1 MRRNDLFRIRIER
14 HRDMTCTKSLLCP
27 ECWEEVDATYEIRHH
42 VEQVRGVT
50 VEADIEHYVC
60 PKCGESIG
68 WAPIVD
74 KGLHK
79 LYHAYQEKMGLMLPE
94 EIVALRKKYG
104 FSQRVLA
111 AILDIGVASLQR
123 YERGCLASDS
133 HAQLLAN
140 ARDPRFLLKCLE
152 RGARKLSDEERAKAC
167 DTVRKRGL
175 SRVDYAVVRLN
186 VLDEIAK
193 EKTLDTG
200 MRAFDSDRMRE
211 TVVYLARHVRDLYR
225 TKLNKVL
232 FYLDFSAYR
241 DEGVGFT
248 GLRYARAD
256 YGPVPDQY
264 DLVMAALVDGATL
277 AYREQGDGRV
287 VVARR
292 GADLSAFSPRE
303 VARLDA
309 VAAFANGF
317 ASTAE
322 LSAYSHEERAWL
334 ETPSG
339 EVIDYGL
346 ACDLRM
352 PATPLP

>member
-1 MRRNDLFRIRIER
+1 
-14 HRDMTCTKSLLCP
+14 MTCTKSLLCP

-94 EIVALRKKYG
+94 EIVALRKAG

-175 SRVDYAVVRLN
+175 FRVDYAVVRLN

-211 TVVYLARHVRDLYR
+211 TVVYLARHVHDLYR

-232 FYLDFSAYR
+232 FYLDFAAYR
-241 DEGVGFT
+241 DGGEGFT
-248 GLRYARAD
+248 GLRYAKRRSA
-256 YGPVPDQY
+256 VPDQFEL
-264 DLVMAALVDGATL
+264 LVAGLVDDEAL
-277 AYREQGDGRV
+277 ALREQGDGQVIVADARRIPSFFCIRPEP
-287 VVARR
+287 ARR
-292 GADLSAFSPRE
+292 GMLVRQ
-303 VARLDA
+303 RLRFN
-309 VAAFANGF
+309 VGVIRV
-317 ASTAE
+317 
-322 LSAYSHEERAWL
+322 LPWRA
-334 ETPSG
+334 
-339 EVIDYGL
+339 GL
-346 ACDLRM
+346 ARDGGGGIISYEYAAHLLW
-352 PATPLP
+352 AS

>member
-1 MRRNDLFRIRIER
+1 
-14 HRDMTCTKSLLCP
+14 MTCTKSLLCP

-175 SRVDYAVVRLN
+175 FRVDYAVVRLN

-211 TVVYLARHVRDLYR
+211 TVVYLARHVHDLYR

-232 FYLDFSAYR
+232 FYLDFAAYR
-241 DEGVGFT
+241 DGGEGFT
-248 GLRYARAD
+248 GLRYAKAPF
-256 YGPVPDQY
+256 GPVPDQFEL
-264 DLVMAALVDGATL
+264 LVAGRRRRGARIARTG
-277 AYREQGDGRV
+277 RRPGDRCGTRGGSHLFFCIRPEP
-287 VVARR
+287 ARR
-292 GADLSAFSPRE
+292 GMLVRQRLRFNVGVIRVLPWR
-303 VARLDA
+303 ARLARDGGGGHHLVRVRRA
-309 VAAFANGF
+309 PSLGF
-317 ASTAE
+317 
-322 LSAYSHEERAWL
+322 
-334 ETPSG
+334 
-339 EVIDYGL
+339 VIGL
-346 ACDLRM
+346 AR
-352 PATPLP
+352 

>member
-1 MRRNDLFRIRIER
+1 
-14 HRDMTCTKSLLCP
+14 MTCTKSLLCP

-167 DTVRKRGL
+167 DTVR
-175 SRVDYAVVRLN
+175 
-186 VLDEIAK
+186 
-193 EKTLDTG
+193 
-200 MRAFDSDRMRE
+200 
-211 TVVYLARHVRDLYR
+211 
-225 TKLNKVL
+225 
-232 FYLDFSAYR
+232 
-241 DEGVGFT
+241 
-248 GLRYARAD
+248 
-256 YGPVPDQY
+256 
-264 DLVMAALVDGATL
+264 
-277 AYREQGDGRV
+277 
-287 VVARR
+287 
-292 GADLSAFSPRE
+292 
-303 VARLDA
+303 
-309 VAAFANGF
+309 
-317 ASTAE
+317 
-322 LSAYSHEERAWL
+322 
-334 ETPSG
+334 
-339 EVIDYGL
+339 
-346 ACDLRM
+346 
-352 PATPLP
+352 

>member
-1 MRRNDLFRIRIER
+1 
-14 HRDMTCTKSLLCP
+14 MTCTKSLLCP

-232 FYLDFSAYR
+232 FYLDFAAYR
-241 DEGVGFT
+241 DSMLF
-248 GLRYARAD
+248 
-256 YGPVPDQY
+256 
-264 DLVMAALVDGATL
+264 
-277 AYREQGDGRV
+277 
-287 VVARR
+287 
-292 GADLSAFSPRE
+292 
-303 VARLDA
+303 RLM
-309 VAAFANGF
+309 
-317 ASTAE
+317 
-322 LSAYSHEERAWL
+322 R
-334 ETPSG
+334 
-339 EVIDYGL
+339 
-346 ACDLRM
+346 
-352 PATPLP
+352 

>member
-232 FYLDFSAYR
+232 FYLDFAAYR
-241 DEGVGFT
+241 DSGEGFT
-248 GLRYARAD
+248 GLRYAKAPF
-256 YGPVPDQY
+256 GPVPDRFEL
-264 DLVMAALVDGATL
+264 LVAGLVDDEAL
-277 AYREQGDGRV
+277 ALREQGDGQV
-287 VVARR
+287 IVAGR
-292 GADLSAFSPRE
+292 AEDPTCFSASDLSL
-303 VARLDA
+303 LDA
-309 VAAFANGF
+309 VCSFANGF
-317 ASTAE
+317 ASTSA
-322 LSAYSHEERAWL
+322 LSEFSHGERGWR
-334 ETPSG
+334 ET
-339 EVIDYGL
+339 EVGGIISYEYAAHL
-346 ACDLRM
+346 LWAS
-352 PATPLP
+352 

>member
-1 MRRNDLFRIRIER
+1 
-14 HRDMTCTKSLLCP
+14 MTCTKSLLCP

-175 SRVDYAVVRLN
+175 SLVDYAVVRLN

-193 EKTLDTG
+193 EETLDTG

-211 TVVYLARHVRDLYR
+211 TVVYLARHVHDLYR

-232 FYLDFSAYR
+232 FYLDFAAYR
-241 DEGVGFT
+241 DGGEGFT
-248 GLRYARAD
+248 GLRYAKAPF
-256 YGPVPDQY
+256 GPVPDQFEL
-264 DLVMAALVDGATL
+264 LVAGLVDDEAL
-277 AYREQGDGRV
+277 ALREQGDGQV
-287 VVARR
+287 IVAGR
-292 GADLSAFSPRE
+292 AEDPICFSASDLSL
-303 VARLDA
+303 LDA
-309 VAAFANGF
+309 VCSFANGF
-317 ASTAE
+317 ASTSA
-322 LSAYSHEERAWL
+322 LSEFSHGERGWR
-334 ETPSG
+334 ET
-339 EVIDYGL
+339 EVGGIISYEYAAHL
-346 ACDLRM
+346 LWAS
-352 PATPLP
+352 

>member
-1 MRRNDLFRIRIER
+1 MRQNDLFRIRIER

-27 ECWEEVDATYEIRHH
+27 ECWEEVDATDEIRHH

-104 FSQRVLA
+104 FSQRVFA

-133 HAQLLAN
+133 HAQLLSN

-175 SRVDYAVVRLN
+175 SRVDYAVSLR
-186 VLDEIAK
+186 
-193 EKTLDTG
+193 KT
-200 MRAFDSDRMRE
+200 
-211 TVVYLARHVRDLYR
+211 
-225 TKLNKVL
+225 
-232 FYLDFSAYR
+232 
-241 DEGVGFT
+241 
-248 GLRYARAD
+248 
-256 YGPVPDQY
+256 
-264 DLVMAALVDGATL
+264 
-277 AYREQGDGRV
+277 
-287 VVARR
+287 
-292 GADLSAFSPRE
+292 
-303 VARLDA
+303 
-309 VAAFANGF
+309 
-317 ASTAE
+317 
-322 LSAYSHEERAWL
+322 
-334 ETPSG
+334 
-339 EVIDYGL
+339 
-346 ACDLRM
+346 
-352 PATPLP
+352 

>member
-1 MRRNDLFRIRIER
+1 
-14 HRDMTCTKSLLCP
+14 MTCTKSLLCP

-175 SRVDYAVVRLN
+175 FRVDYAVVRLN

-211 TVVYLARHVRDLYR
+211 TVVYLARHVHDLYR

-232 FYLDFSAYR
+232 FYLDFAAYR
-241 DEGVGFT
+241 VDDE
-248 GLRYARAD
+248 
-256 YGPVPDQY
+256 
-264 DLVMAALVDGATL
+264 ALAL
-277 AYREQGDGRV
+277 REQGDGQV
-287 VVARR
+287 IVAGR
-292 GADLSAFSPRE
+292 AEDPICFSASDLSL
-303 VARLDA
+303 LDA
-309 VAAFANGF
+309 VCSFANGF
-317 ASTAE
+317 ASTSA
-322 LSAYSHEERAWL
+322 LSEFSHGERGWR
-334 ETPSG
+334 ET
-339 EVIDYGL
+339 EVGGIISYEYAAHL
-346 ACDLRM
+346 LWAS
-352 PATPLP
+352 